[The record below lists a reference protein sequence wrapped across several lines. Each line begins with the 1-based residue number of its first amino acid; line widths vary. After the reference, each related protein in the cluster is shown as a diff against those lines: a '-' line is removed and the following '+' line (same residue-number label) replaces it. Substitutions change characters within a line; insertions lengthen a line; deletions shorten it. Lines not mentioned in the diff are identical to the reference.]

1 MLKAHYGRW
10 CRDRAQRERSTV
22 RVFDIFE
29 VVIKSKSFKKSSIQE
44 WLKLQNDYT
53 LLMML
58 LWMLTRYQWEKR
70 GDLNTHRHIK
80 KKCITKWLHLYFS
93 GQIKT
98 VCIKNRFILANE
110 SKVFPRQIN
119 QDKKISNKGSEFT
132 CVVLRCVWV
141 LCCGRHSRH
150 CDATAQMHPGYSQAD
165 VTSTTKLRFKQRHKS
180 WRIFVYFNVSKTIDI
195 GLFTCR

>member
-1 MLKAHYGRW
+1 MVKA
-10 CRDRAQRERSTV
+10 AERLYFAYDATLDADQISV
-22 RVFDIFE
+22 GEARR
-29 VVIKSKSFKKSSIQE
+29 SKH
-44 WLKLQNDYT
+44 
-53 LLMML
+53 
-58 LWMLTRYQWEKR
+58 
-70 GDLNTHRHIK
+70 THTHIK

-93 GQIKT
+93 GQIKI

-180 WRIFVYFNVSKTIDI
+180 WRIFVCFNVSKTIDI